1 MLELW
6 TLGLITPHIRWIL
19 KGAGL
24 GLLIGVASVAINGQD
39 KGLVLA
45 FEILDAPVECLVWL
59 SQKMFGLSNG
69 SAALMGWLGTAFW
82 MMILGGLIGWGVS
95 VLLGGDE

>member
-1 MLELW
+1 MS
-6 TLGLITPHIRWIL
+6 ITPHIRWIL

-24 GLLIGVASVAINGQD
+24 GFLIGLASVAIDSRD

-45 FEILDAPVECLVWL
+45 FEILDAPVEFFVWL
-59 SQKMFGLSNG
+59 LQKIFGLSYG
-69 SAALMGWLGTAFW
+69 STALMEWFGTAIW
-82 MMILGGLIGWGVS
+82 LMILGGLIGWGVS